1 MSLPT
6 AKLADG
12 RTVKLGRVRPT
23 TPPECLRFAS
33 YRDPRGAT
41 PPPAVVDYSAKAMAA
56 ISRVYDNDTLGCCVI
71 AGKMHQLGIWSGNET
86 GTPVLATDT
95 EVREQY
101 VNICGPGDNGCVIT
115 NVLNAFQS
123 PGLTA
128 GGKPY
133 TIDGF
138 VSVDWTNKIEA
149 QTAIYLFGSLT
160 LGINLPQAWLQA
172 PEGGLW
178 DVTDTEIVG
187 GHDVC
192 AVGYNK
198 TGVVVATWGGLR
210 TITWAA
216 FGDMKWLDEC
226 YAELAPLWYSN
237 EKLAPCGVDADALRA
252 DLAALGSGTI
262 PPIDPTPVPVVPPTP
277 PAPAPLSAVAAGKIT
292 FTVPG
297 GSKPH
302 TVTVPVSL
310 PVTFAPPQLSSPFL
324 EASVPVDDLYYPLV
338 RRDVQLAL
346 RTQGYRRADILD
358 ALDLAT
364 NELIDV
370 AAAAKDIAAP
380 DFSATSLGQPVTASG
395 DIIVAIMAFLASL
408 AGQTLIA
415 EIIALITGTRPA
427 ALAA

>member
-12 RTVKLGRVRPT
+12 RTVKLGRIRPT
-23 TPPECLRFAS
+23 TPPECLRFAC

-101 VNICGPGDNGCVIT
+101 VRICGPGDNGCIIT
-115 NVLNAFQS
+115 DVLAAFQS

-138 VSVDWTNKIEA
+138 VSVDWTNRIEV

-178 DVTDTEIVG
+178 DVTDSEIVG

-192 AVGYNK
+192 AVGYNE
-198 TGVVVATWGGLR
+198 TGVVIATWGGLR

-216 FGDMKWLDEC
+216 FGDMRWLEEC
-226 YAELAPLWYSN
+226 YAELAPLWYSSD
-237 EKLAPCGVDADALRA
+237 KLAPCGVDADALRA

-277 PAPAPLSAVAAGKIT
+277 SAVAAGKIT

-310 PVTFAPPQLSSPFL
+310 PVTFTQQQLSSPIF
-324 EASVPVDDLYYPLV
+324 AADVPVDELYYPLV

-346 RTQGYRRADILD
+346 RAQGYRRADILD
-358 ALDLAT
+358 ALDLAM

-370 AAAAKDIAAP
+370 AAAAKDIVVP
-380 DFSATSLGQPVTASG
+380 DFTVTALGQPVTANG
-395 DIIVAIMAFLASL
+395 DIIVAIMTFLASP
-408 AGQTLIA
+408 AGQALIA
-415 EIIALITGTRPA
+415 EIIALINGTPQV